1 MCSQVQEDET
11 YAVTVNRGILSLQ
24 VVKFKPSHLLL
35 IHEMNFGCGRGLQF
49 LRNIFG
55 LSIRVSMLVR
65 GVLALSVSKQEL
77 EKDGL
82 GHGNGVG
89 GRFRGV
95 VFPCRLWKTCLQKVT
110 IYQRKPTANGYG
122 SMHVLG

>member
-65 GVLALSVSKQEL
+65 G
-77 EKDGL
+77 
-82 GHGNGVG
+82 
-89 GRFRGV
+89 
-95 VFPCRLWKTCLQKVT
+95 C
-110 IYQRKPTANGYG
+110 
-122 SMHVLG
+122 